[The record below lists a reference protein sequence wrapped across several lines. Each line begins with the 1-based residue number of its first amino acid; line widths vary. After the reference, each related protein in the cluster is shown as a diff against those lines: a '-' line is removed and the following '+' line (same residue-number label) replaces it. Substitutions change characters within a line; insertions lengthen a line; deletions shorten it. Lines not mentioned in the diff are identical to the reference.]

1 MSPHDMLEDQD
12 PPRLTAEEL
21 KKYFPAETRPVLPG
35 AFELG
40 LVLAGTV
47 SAGAYTGGV
56 LDFLFEALDA
66 WQRAK
71 DAGDPNAPQHNV
83 VITTVA
89 GASGGAISGAILLRG
104 AGREFEH
111 GQSLDN
117 PFYSAW
123 TRGVD
128 LMKLLSLQG
137 DDAGFSSLFNT
148 RAIEE
153 TANTTI
159 TWDKGRPL
167 GTSTSPAQRKY
178 LADPLRLFMMV
189 GNVTGIPYEIP
200 MRGESGLGHDLVS
213 HADYMRFALT
223 VPGGPDAQLASRPD
237 EFALASG
244 STTNW
249 GFVRDAALATSAFP
263 LAFRAR
269 LLQRGLPMT
278 AYRALAIPT
287 PSGPPDIR
295 QLVPLWR
302 LLPRG
307 ESDSKVAPF
316 ANVDGGTFNNE
327 PLDVARTAMA
337 GLASFNERTPDSAT
351 RAVVMVDPFSDADML
366 SVPDT
371 GDLTAMILPLLSSML
386 AQSRF
391 KPEDVALAYD
401 EDVYSRFLVAP
412 VRRDAAGQPIVGAR
426 AIASGGLGG
435 FLGFVDSRLLDHD
448 YMLGRVNAQA
458 FLARHLML
466 PEDANNPLFASWTAA
481 QKNKYRYI
489 DPRTGTK
496 YLPIVPLMDGVTV
509 PPPPQWPT
517 GVTLP
522 ANFDKAVEARLDS
535 IFAKLKQE
543 LLPKSG
549 LVRALSSG
557 GLGLAWSLFIR
568 SALRDAI
575 HKVFQEGLQKQG
587 L

>member
-1 MSPHDMLEDQD
+1 
-12 PPRLTAEEL
+12 
-21 KKYFPAETRPVLPG
+21 
-35 AFELG
+35 
-40 LVLAGTV
+40 
-47 SAGAYTGGV
+47 
-56 LDFLFEALDA
+56 
-66 WQRAK
+66 
-71 DAGDPNAPQHNV
+71 
-83 VITTVA
+83 
-89 GASGGAISGAILLRG
+89 
-104 AGREFEH
+104 
-111 GQSLDN
+111 
-117 PFYSAW
+117 
-123 TRGVD
+123 
-128 LMKLLSLQG
+128 
-137 DDAGFSSLFNT
+137 
-148 RAIEE
+148 
-153 TANTTI
+153 
-159 TWDKGRPL
+159 
-167 GTSTSPAQRKY
+167 
-178 LADPLRLFMMV
+178 
-189 GNVTGIPYEIP
+189 
-200 MRGESGLGHDLVS
+200 
-213 HADYMRFALT
+213 
-223 VPGGPDAQLASRPD
+223 
-237 EFALASG
+237 
-244 STTNW
+244 
-249 GFVRDAALATSAFP
+249 
-263 LAFRAR
+263 
-269 LLQRGLPMT
+269 
-278 AYRALAIPT
+278 
-287 PSGPPDIR
+287 
-295 QLVPLWR
+295 
-302 LLPRG
+302 
-307 ESDSKVAPF
+307 
-316 ANVDGGTFNNE
+316 
-327 PLDVARTAMA
+327 MA

-366 SVPDT
+366 SVPDI

-489 DPRTGTK
+489 DPRTGTR
-496 YLPIVPLMDGVTV
+496 YLPIVPLMDSVTV

-557 GLGLAWSLFIR
+557 GLGVAWSLFIR
-568 SALRDAI
+568 KGLRDAI